1 MMEKR
6 YELLIIY
13 LISLRNRFLLEIHY
27 LIMFK
32 AKQESSFCA
41 RKMSRNQ
48 RCVESQFFF
57 CLWGGGGMIALKVTV
72 HKSLT
77 LFTWQAQ
84 GILLLGSVF
93 SHLRKFL
100 QKEIRIS
107 LRKNLR
113 K

>member
-1 MMEKR
+1 MPEKCR
-6 YELLIIY
+6 EIKDVW
-13 LISLRNRFLLEIHY
+13 SL
-27 LIMFK
+27 
-32 AKQESSFCA
+32 SSFL
-41 RKMSRNQ
+41 S
-48 RCVESQFFF
+48 
-57 CLWGGGGMIALKVTV
+57 GGGMIVLQVTV

-77 LFTWQAQ
+77 LFTRQAQ

-100 QKEIRIS
+100 QKEIHTS

>member
-13 LISLRNRFLLEIHY
+13 LMCLCNRFLLEIHY
-27 LIMFK
+27 LGKFTGKFILCQK
-32 AKQESSFCA
+32 NVAKS
-41 RKMSRNQ
+41 KMCGVS
-48 RCVESQFFF
+48 VLF
-57 CLWGGGGMIALKVTV
+57 CLGGGMIVLQVTV

-77 LFTWQAQ
+77 LFTRQAQ

-100 QKEIRIS
+100 QKEIRTS

>member
-1 MMEKR
+1 MPEKCR
-6 YELLIIY
+6 EIKDVW
-13 LISLRNRFLLEIHY
+13 SL
-27 LIMFK
+27 
-32 AKQESSFCA
+32 SSFL
-41 RKMSRNQ
+41 S
-48 RCVESQFFF
+48 
-57 CLWGGGGMIALKVTV
+57 GGMIVLQVTV

-77 LFTWQAQ
+77 LFTRQAQ

-100 QKEIRIS
+100 QKGIRTS